1 MKAAAGLALKQGRE
15 CTWLAP
21 GDLALLGLPWMSDF
35 VASLDGPLMD
45 LHYPYSYRIHSQC
58 QHWPSTGMLH
68 GMVVRTASLTHGLQG
83 SQQQAALW

>member
-45 LHYPYSYRIHSQC
+45 LHYPYSYRIHSQ
-58 QHWPSTGMLH
+58 
-68 GMVVRTASLTHGLQG
+68 
-83 SQQQAALW
+83 